1 MNKSLLVLLCYVL
14 CCTLL
19 AAQEKPEHHQQP
31 NQQEEEQRPRVDD
44 GSIKL
49 FLEKIQ
55 VTGQL
60 EKPQAVFI
68 IPGNNPEIDDIQ
80 IDRSFFK
87 KIFRPVEKKGRIIN
101 KPATKSKERHD
112 YIPW

>member
-1 MNKSLLVLLCYVL
+1 MNKSLLGLLCYVL

-19 AAQEKPEHHQQP
+19 PAQEKPEHHQPP
-31 NQQEEEQRPRVDD
+31 NQQEQEQRPRVDD

-101 KPATKSKERHD
+101 KPAAKSKERHD